1 MKCSELKSFVMIYET
16 VGNGHFKTQQ
26 FIETTKTFCAYN
38 IMDRTVNSVVFF
50 Q

>member
-1 MKCSELKSFVMIYET
+1 MFRIKSFVIYEA

-26 FIETTKTFCAYN
+26 IIETFCAYN

>member
-1 MKCSELKSFVMIYET
+1 MFRIKSFVIYEA

-26 FIETTKTFCAYN
+26 IIETTTFCAYN

>member
-1 MKCSELKSFVMIYET
+1 MFIIKSFVMIYET
-16 VGNGHFKTQQ
+16 IGNGHFKTQQ
-26 FIETTKTFCAYN
+26 IIETTTTFSTYN